1 MGKKQRMTE
10 KISRYQSEQ
19 EFDEAEK
26 TEIEELVDVS
36 YTSPL

>member
-10 KISRYQSEQ
+10 KISGKQSEQ

-26 TEIEELVDVS
+26 TEIEELVNVS
-36 YTSPL
+36 

>member
-1 MGKKQRMTE
+1 MRKKQRMTE

-19 EFDEAEK
+19 EFNEAEK

-36 YTSPL
+36 